1 MQRMIW
7 RFAFCFLLTTGLLAQ
22 GSPPAPRPGP
32 LTLKNAVDFAARN
45 YPDIR
50 AALAEIS
57 ESESAIDAAKTAYL
71 PEAILRFE
79 VNRATRNNV
88 FGLIF
93 PNGAFPAI
101 SGPVLE
107 EATIQSTF
115 GSAGG
120 LFFSWE
126 PFDFGLRK
134 AQVGVA
140 EAERLQA
147 EVGRAVTEYEVSLA
161 VVSAYLQVMANR
173 QAVAAAQATV
183 ERMEVFAKIVG
194 VLAQNQLRPG
204 ADESRALAE
213 LAQARTE
220 AIRAEEQ
227 AQIALTNLA
236 EKMGLA
242 GTSIQLQPGPLL
254 RDPPGP
260 PGATASMDRH
270 PLARAQQAEIA
281 VVEARQRALETQ
293 WRPKFELQS
302 AVYGRGTGARVDGT
316 FEGGAHGLLPSHGN
330 WAVGFAVSFNLFDYK
345 RNRIRKEIEGHRIER
360 EKAIEERVVQQ
371 LRGEAARSQIA
382 LEAARKIASNTP
394 LELEAAR
401 VLETQA
407 QARYRTGLG
416 TVLEVADA
424 QRLLRQAEV
433 DDRLARLGIWR
444 ALFALAAVQGE
455 MEELLDAASKT
466 EGEQQKC
473 G

>member
-1 MQRMIW
+1 MKRMIW
-7 RFAFCFLLTTGLLAQ
+7 RFAFCFLLATALMAQ
-22 GSPPAPRPGP
+22 ESTPGPGPGP
-32 LTLKNAVDFAARN
+32 LTLRGAVDFAAKN
-45 YPDIR
+45 YPAIR
-50 AALAEIS
+50 ASLAEIS
-57 ESESAIDAAKTAYL
+57 ESESAIDFAKAAYL
-71 PEAILRFE
+71 PEATLRFD

-88 FGLIF
+88 FGLSF
-93 PNGAFPAI
+93 PNGVYPGS
-101 SGPVLE
+101 SGPVLD

-120 LFFSWE
+120 MFFFWE
-126 PFDFGLRK
+126 PFDFGLREGT
-134 AQVGVA
+134 VGVA
-140 EAERLQA
+140 EAERSQA

-161 VVSAYLQVMANR
+161 VVSAYLQVLANR

-183 ERMEVFAKIVG
+183 ERMEVFTKTVG

-204 ADESRALAE
+204 ADESRAVTE

-227 AQIALTNLA
+227 ARTALATLA
-236 EKMGLA
+236 EKVGLA
-242 GTSIQLQPGPLL
+242 GMSIQLRPGPLL
-254 RDPPGP
+254 GDPPGP
-260 PGATASMDRH
+260 PGATAPIERH

-281 VVEARQRALETQ
+281 VVEARQRALKTE

-302 AVYGRGTGARVDGT
+302 AVYGRGTGARLDGT
-316 FEGGAHGLLPSHGN
+316 FEGGANGLLPSHGN

-345 RNRIRKEIEGHRIER
+345 RNRIRKEIETHRIER

-371 LRGEAARSQIA
+371 LLGEAARAQIA
-382 LEAARKIASNTP
+382 LETAREIAENTP
-394 LELEAAR
+394 LELEEAR
-401 VLETQA
+401 VLESQA

-416 TVLEVADA
+416 TVLEVAEA

-455 MEELLDAASKT
+455 MKELLEAASKV